1 MKVAALIRGG
11 QLCKGCGNT
20 CKDDESEKLIDC
32 PTCLGAGCDQCND
45 GWIEI
50 KGCPQQQCSGI
61 GQVCQLIDLFNK
73 GLPPVAGGALDQTQW
88 FVNAVQYL
96 ATEEAK
102 VKADGRE
109 C

>member
-1 MKVAALIRGG
+1 
-11 QLCKGCGNT
+11 
-20 CKDDESEKLIDC
+20 
-32 PTCLGAGCDQCND
+32 
-45 GWIEI
+45 
-50 KGCPQQQCSGI
+50 
-61 GQVCQLIDLFNK
+61 
-73 GLPPVAGGALDQTQW
+73 LPPVAGGALDQTQW